1 MTGAELDS
9 SSEKTTERSVL
20 RLFSPLTAI
29 MYLLPIQM
37 GEKEAGKVLA
47 VDRNVSNQ
55 YFAMEDEAVTMAEYQ
70 ML

>member
-1 MTGAELDS
+1 MQHLA
-9 SSEKTTERSVL
+9 
-20 RLFSPLTAI
+20 
-29 MYLLPIQM
+29 PIQL

-47 VDRNVSNQ
+47 VEREVADQ

>member
-1 MTGAELDS
+1 M
-9 SSEKTTERSVL
+9 KH
-20 RLFSPLTAI
+20 
-29 MYLLPIQM
+29 LLPIQM

-55 YFAMEDEAVTMAEYQ
+55 YFALEDEAVTMAEYL

>member
-1 MTGAELDS
+1 MQH
-9 SSEKTTERSVL
+9 
-20 RLFSPLTAI
+20 
-29 MYLLPIQM
+29 LLPIQM